1 MKFQCTAFIISLLLL
16 ASACENDA
24 DSVASQADVAAFEQ
38 ELKQLQAYFHIPGMA
53 VLVKEGDDIIYENY
67 FGYADLDAQTPV
79 TAETLFPIAS
89 VSKIFGGVS
98 IFQLVE
104 AGKLK
109 LDDPILQYFPNAPIP
124 ESVEIQHVLSH
135 TSQGIPGEHF
145 LYSNRFGA
153 LTKAVEKVSKKNYAE
168 YVQDCILTP
177 LEMTQSYPFGDIT
190 LLDTVENLAKP
201 YEYEGNTRE
210 GLYSP
215 GFSTATGIVTNVRD
229 LATFDDALDA
239 NELISAAHKKQ
250 MFTPFEEGMPY
261 GLGVFTQNFMNEK
274 LVWGYGQEN
283 CFSSLFLKLP
293 GRNLTFIVQAN
304 NRLLSDPARLI
315 NGDVTYSLFALNFLK
330 HFAFDLPTTLRFAD
344 FQDTSKIAEFYQ
356 NLPETD
362 TAFYRQ
368 ELLANAL
375 VASFMGAYNAAA
387 FDRSAALLRTAFQ
400 HFPDYKSY
408 GNASLMHNLAF
419 LFAFSG
425 KTDFTEKMVALGQH
439 LLETY
444 PENSYVNYYLGA
456 YFDTTGDLERASQ
469 HFRTILD
476 AENYDRNWYTEDAEQ
491 FFENQD

>member
-1 MKFQCTAFIISLLLL
+1 M
-16 ASACENDA
+16 
-24 DSVASQADVAAFEQ
+24 
-38 ELKQLQAYFHIPGMA
+38 
-53 VLVKEGDDIIYENY
+53 KEGDDIIYENY
-67 FGYADLDAQTPV
+67 LGYADLDAQTPV

-98 IFQLVE
+98 VFQLVE
-104 AGKLK
+104 ADKLK
-109 LDDPILQYFPNAPIP
+109 LDDPILQYFPNAPVP

-135 TSQGIPGEHF
+135 TSQGISGEHF

-153 LTKAVEKVSKKNYAE
+153 LTKAVEKVARATYSA
-168 YVQDCILTP
+168 YVQEHILTP
-177 LEMTQSYPFGDIT
+177 LAMTRSYPFIDIT
-190 LLDTVENLAKP
+190 LLGTAKNLAKP
-201 YEYEGNTRE
+201 YLYEGSTRE

-250 MFTPFEEGMPY
+250 LFTPFKDGMPY
-261 GLGVFTQNFMNEK
+261 GLGAFTQTFMGEE

-293 GRNLTFIVQAN
+293 GRNLTFIMQAN

-330 HFAFDLPTTLRFAD
+330 YFAFELPTTLRFTD
-344 FQDTSKIAEFYQ
+344 FQDTSKVAGFYQ

-362 TAFYRQ
+362 TEFYRQ

-375 VASFMGAYNAAA
+375 AASFMGAYDAAE

-400 HFPDYKSY
+400 YFPDYKTY

-419 LFAFSG
+419 LFAFAG
-425 KTDFTEKMVALGQH
+425 NTDFTENMVDLGRH

-444 PENSYVNYYLGA
+444 PENPYINYYLGA
-456 YFDTTGDLERASQ
+456 YFDATGDLEQASQ

-491 FFENQD
+491 FFVRQQ